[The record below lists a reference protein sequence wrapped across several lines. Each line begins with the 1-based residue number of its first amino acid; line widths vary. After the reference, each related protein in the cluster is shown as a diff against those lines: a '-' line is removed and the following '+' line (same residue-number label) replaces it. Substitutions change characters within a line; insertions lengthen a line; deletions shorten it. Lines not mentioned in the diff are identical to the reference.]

1 MTMKD
6 YTAELIEK
14 AKAAKSA
21 EELLALAKENNVEL
35 TEQEA
40 KTYFEQLSANG
51 ALSDEELDLV
61 SGGGCPKDESESEPV
76 ETQLD
81 IDTIKEGDHVMAIDG
96 TRCQCGNVYGVVVK
110 RQNLL
115 CVACR
120 RCPGTIHS
128 VLDESKVQK
137 M

>member
-1 MTMKD
+1 MKNLHP
-6 YTAELIEK
+6 ELIAK
-14 AKAAKSA
+14 AKEAKNA

-61 SGGGCPKDESESEPV
+61 SGGGCPESESEPV
-76 ETQLD
+76 ETQPVL
-81 IDTIKEGDHVMAIDG
+81 DTIKEGDHVVVIDG
-96 TRCQCGNVYGVVVK
+96 SRCQCGSVAGVVVK
-110 RQNLL
+110 RMHLL
-115 CVACR
+115 VVECR
-120 RCPGTIHS
+120 SCSMTIHT
-128 VLDESKVQK
+128 VLDESRVQK

>member
-1 MTMKD
+1 MKD

-51 ALSDEELDLV
+51 ALSDEELDLIA
-61 SGGGCPKDESESEPV
+61 GGGCPQNESESEPV
-76 ETQLD
+76 ETQPVL
-81 IDTIKEGDHVMAIDG
+81 DTIEEGDHVVVIDG
-96 TRCQCGNVYGVVVK
+96 SRCQCGCVAGVVVK
-110 RQNLL
+110 RTHLL
-115 CVACR
+115 VVQCR
-120 RCPGTIHS
+120 SCSMTIHS